1 MAQCL
6 TLEEVSQ
13 AFADWRQTR
22 AKRTKIPE
30 HLIQQITHLKKYP
43 RFKVMQ
49 ALKLNHRTLKEIL
62 DTPKS
67 IDFIS
72 LPIIPDPKVTATVA
86 CTLSRVDGAVL
97 KIELA
102 QAQLQDFVRIF
113 LCCK

>member
-1 MAQCL
+1 MEQHL

-13 AFADWRQTR
+13 AFTDWRRTR
-22 AKRTKIPE
+22 NKRTKIPDY
-30 HLIQQITHLKKYP
+30 LIQQITHLKKYP
-43 RFKVMQ
+43 RFKIMQ

-72 LPIIPDPKVTATVA
+72 LPIIPDLKVTATVA
-86 CTLSRVDGAVL
+86 CTLSRADGAVL

-102 QAQLQDFVRIF
+102 QTQLQDFVRTF

>member
-1 MAQCL
+1 MEHI
-6 TLEEVSQ
+6 TLEEVAQ

-22 AKRTKIPE
+22 PKRTKIPDY
-30 HLIQQITHLKKYP
+30 LIQQIAHLKKYP
-43 RFKVMQ
+43 RFKIMQ

-62 DTPKS
+62 DVPKS
-67 IDFIS
+67 IDFIN
-72 LPIIPDPKVTATVA
+72 LPIISDPTATATVA

>member
-1 MAQCL
+1 MEHHL

-13 AFADWRQTR
+13 AFTDWRQTR
-22 AKRTKIPE
+22 TKRTKIPN

-43 RFKVMQ
+43 RFKIMQ

-62 DTPKS
+62 ETPKS
-67 IDFIS
+67 IDFINLS
-72 LPIIPDPKVTATVA
+72 IIPDPKVTATVA

-102 QAQLQDFVRIF
+102 QTQLQDFIRIF